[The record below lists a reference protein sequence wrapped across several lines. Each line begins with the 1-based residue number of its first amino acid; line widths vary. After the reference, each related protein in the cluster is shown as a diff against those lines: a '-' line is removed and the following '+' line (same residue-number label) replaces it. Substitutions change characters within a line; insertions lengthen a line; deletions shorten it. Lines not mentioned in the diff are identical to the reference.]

1 MQPVP
6 LLEKHLLFKP
16 DRSPPGQRPLQVGAA
31 QDVQRGQVQALQA
44 VMGGEV
50 FYLTMVKEVE
60 EGEEGEGEGGGR
72 EVGAVM

>member
-1 MQPVP
+1 
-6 LLEKHLLFKP
+6 
-16 DRSPPGQRPLQVGAA
+16 VGAA

-60 EGEEGEGEGGGR
+60 EGEEGKGEGGGR
-72 EVGAVM
+72 EVGAVI